1 MLVIAARITGKKLL
15 VENGLGHT
23 SKLRHEINIVGSCE
37 RRNLIRNINFPSRD
51 KIGLLEDKIGYLVVE
66 NFKNFF
72 RLFVHG

>member
-37 RRNLIRNINFPSRD
+37 RRNLIRDINFPSR
-51 KIGLLEDKIGYLVVE
+51 DKIGYLVVE